1 MKKIITIISVLLISV
16 MFLYP
21 LKVYAAD
28 SGVTLDGYFDDWIDK
43 PSQKLYYWQG
53 AVHTV
58 KWYSDDKDLY
68 LYIKMAT
75 VGGQQL
81 NNYTIT
87 YSDNNGIQGNLTI
100 QVDRPSK
107 GRISIYNY
115 SMDYRPFSTDGY
127 VVRGSNSDGKTS
139 DQGEFRIPLTIFQ
152 KDSKDQ
158 MITLNLGFPNLGN
171 QGVAFQ
177 VGSTYPYMGVS
188 IGILIVASGFF
199 IYRRKRKIE

>member
-1 MKKIITIISVLLISV
+1 M
-16 MFLYP
+16 
-21 LKVYAAD
+21 
-28 SGVTLDGYFDDWIDK
+28 
-43 PSQKLYYWQG
+43 
-53 AVHTV
+53 